1 MQTNPLSKYVYN
13 PEFDACKYYQNV
25 GGEDEGRGKIFL
37 WDTVKGY
44 FFSHFYKFIMLK
56 KLVTLFKDF

>member
-1 MQTNPLSKYVYN
+1 MFITLNLMHAN
-13 PEFDACKYYQNV
+13 TTRMW